1 MMLPL
6 PPCQCEEIASA
17 KKFAPVLQG
26 RAGMATPLLRL
37 TQVSA
42 ARLRERMI
50 CPLHFLGWRLV
61 AVYAVVALI
70 FFGGFAGRGVAAD
83 NPALLDLNQKDFR
96 AIVARAKESVF
107 PSVVYIHCVNEN
119 TDYGKQ
125 QQQTSSG
132 SGVVINGEGELV
144 TNWHVV
150 EKALEVRCLLN
161 DGRAFAADVV
171 GSDKDTDLALLRL
184 RIAKGERLPTAALD
198 AGAPLTEGD
207 FVMALGAP
215 WGLNRSVSFGIISCV
230 RRYLPGS
237 SEYSAWLQTDAA
249 ISPGNSGG
257 PLVNTDGRIV
267 GINARGAL
275 IGGDLGF
282 AIPAATVATV
292 IPRLRKYKE
301 ARWAWT
307 GLQLQPI
314 RDFQRNIYFEG
325 DDGVIVAGTDADS
338 PARAAGFLPNDRLLA
353 INGQP
358 VRALMEEDLPGVRL
372 HIALLPQDKPSTFRI
387 RRDKAEHDIAMQPRA
402 KGSVIGEELVL
413 KRWDFTLKNINQFE
427 VPELYFQRKSGIYV
441 SGINYSGN
449 AAGSG
454 LHRQDILL
462 AINGQPVSTLEG
474 ARKIHEE
481 TLNAYATSGTRRI
494 ILSVLRAGQN
504 LQLILDI
511 SRDNSDP

>member
-1 MMLPL
+1 MV
-6 PPCQCEEIASA
+6 C
-17 KKFAPVLQG
+17 
-26 RAGMATPLLRL
+26 LLRFCGQRGGVGL
-37 TQVSA
+37 ALCALVS
-42 ARLRERMI
+42 
-50 CPLHFLGWRLV
+50 FGG
-61 AVYAVVALI
+61 
-70 FFGGFAGRGVAAD
+70 FFGGLFAAD
-83 NPALLDLNQKDFR
+83 SPALLDFKQEDFR
-96 AIVARAKESVF
+96 AIVARAKERVF
-107 PSVVYIHCVNEN
+107 PAVVYIHCVNEN

-125 QQQTSSG
+125 QRQTSAG
-132 SGVVINGEGELV
+132 SGVVINGEGEVV

-161 DGRAFAADVV
+161 DGRAFTADLV

-184 RIAKGERLPTAALD
+184 RIPDGERLPMAALD
-198 AGAPLTEGD
+198 TGTALTEGD

-230 RRYLPGS
+230 RRYLPES

-257 PLVNTDGRIV
+257 PLVSTDGRVV

-275 IGGDLGF
+275 LGGNLGF
-282 AIPAATVATV
+282 AIPAATVAVV
-292 IPRLRKYKE
+292 IPRLREYKQ

-314 RDFQRNIYFEG
+314 RDFQRNIYFDG
-325 DDGVIVAGTDADS
+325 DDGVIVADTDADS

-372 HIALLPQDKPSTFRI
+372 RIALLPQDKPSTFRI
-387 RRDKAEHDIAMQPRA
+387 RRGKTESALVMQPRA
-402 KGSVIGEELVL
+402 KGKVTGEELVL

-427 VPELYFQRKSGIYV
+427 VPELHFQCKSGVYV
-441 SGINYSGN
+441 SGIDDSGN
-449 AAGSG
+449 SSESG
-454 LHRQDILL
+454 LRHHDILL
-462 AINGQPVSTLEG
+462 SVNGQPTPTLE
-474 ARKIHEE
+474 AVRKIHEE
-481 TLNAYATSGTRRI
+481 TLKAYAANGTRRI
-494 ILSVLRAGQN
+494 ILSVLRAGRN

-511 SRDNSDP
+511 SRDNSEP